1 MDRQSSTQG
10 SAAPLVAKDAELDF
24 NRDVFLRTLMRE
36 LSGTLEE
43 LVGIEEASGF
53 ISVVGGRVGD
63 QLNKE
68 YRKALQLGKLDNGQ
82 VRDVLVDL
90 KHRIHGEFYVIE
102 EGPDKIVFGNKACPF
117 AEKVVG
123 RPSLCMMTS
132 NVFGRI
138 AAENGGY
145 AKVALDKTIAK
156 GDPECHVTLYLQAND
171 EAEQAN
177 GREYFA
183 EDNL

>member
-1 MDRQSSTQG
+1 MNVVSTTQ
-10 SAAPLVAKDAELDF
+10 ATEAKDADLAFD
-24 NRDVFLRTLMRE
+24 RDVFLRTLMNE
-36 LSGTLEE
+36 LSGTLED

-63 QLNKE
+63 YLNHE
-68 YRKALQLGKLDNGQ
+68 YKNALQLTRLNKGQ

-90 KHRIHGEFYVIE
+90 KHRIQGQFYVIE
-102 EGPDKIVFGNKACPF
+102 ETSEKIVFGNKACPF
-117 AEKVVG
+117 GDKVKG
-123 RPSLCMMTS
+123 RKSLCMMTS

-145 AKVALDKTIAK
+145 SKVDLGKTIAA
-156 GDPECHVTLYLQAND
+156 GDAECHVTVYLKQSS
-171 EAEQAN
+171 EAEEAT

-183 EDNL
+183 EGEL